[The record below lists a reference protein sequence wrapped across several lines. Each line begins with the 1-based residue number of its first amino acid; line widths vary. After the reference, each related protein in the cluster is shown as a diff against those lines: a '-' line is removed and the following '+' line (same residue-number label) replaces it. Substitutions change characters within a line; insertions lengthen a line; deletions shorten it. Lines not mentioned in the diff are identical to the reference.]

1 VISKDQKTRIIQDNQ
16 AHPGDSGS
24 PEVQVALLTERIN
37 LLVKHFGDHKKDF
50 HSRAGLMK
58 LVGQRKRLLE
68 YIKKNDVGRY
78 EKLIKKLGLR
88 K

>member
-1 VISKDQKTRIIQDNQ
+1 MISKEQKTKIVKDNQ
-16 AHPGDSGS
+16 AHPADSGS
-24 PEVQVALLTERIN
+24 PEIQVALLTERIN
-37 LLVKHFGDHKKDF
+37 LLVQHFGDHKKDF

-68 YIKKNDVGRY
+68 YIKKDDVGRY
-78 EKLIKKLGLR
+78 GKLIQKLGLR

>member
-1 VISKDQKTRIIQDNQ
+1 MISKEQKTKIVKDNQ
-16 AHPGDSGS
+16 VHPTDSGS
-24 PEVQVALLTERIN
+24 PEVQVALLTQRIN
-37 LLVKHFGDHKKDF
+37 LLVKHFGDHKQDH

-68 YIKKNDVGRY
+68 YVKKQDVGRY

>member
-1 VISKDQKTRIIQDNQ
+1 
-16 AHPGDSGS
+16 
-24 PEVQVALLTERIN
+24 
-37 LLVKHFGDHKKDF
+37 
-50 HSRAGLMK
+50 MK

-68 YIKKNDVGRY
+68 YVKKDDVGRY

>member
-1 VISKDQKTRIIQDNQ
+1 
-16 AHPGDSGS
+16 
-24 PEVQVALLTERIN
+24 
-37 LLVKHFGDHKKDF
+37 
-50 HSRAGLMK
+50 MK

-68 YIKKNDVGRY
+68 YVKRQDVSRY

>member
-1 VISKDQKTRIIQDNQ
+1 MLSKEEKTRIVKDNQ
-16 AHPGDSGS
+16 AHPTDSGS
-24 PEVQVALLTERIN
+24 PEIQVALLTERIN
-37 LLVKHFGDHKKDF
+37 LLVKHFTDHKKDY

-68 YIKKNDVGRY
+68 YIKKNDVTRY
-78 EKLIKKLGLR
+78 GKLIQKLGLR